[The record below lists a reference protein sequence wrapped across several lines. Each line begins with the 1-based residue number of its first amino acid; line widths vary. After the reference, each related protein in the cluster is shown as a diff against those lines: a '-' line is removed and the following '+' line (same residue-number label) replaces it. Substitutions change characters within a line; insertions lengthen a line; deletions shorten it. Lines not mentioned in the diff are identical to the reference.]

1 MINPP
6 SFYCGLDLGKLQDY
20 TAFVV
25 IEHRRSYLGRNAV
38 TFQHMYD
45 WDLRVRR
52 LHRFP
57 LGTSYRDLIGFL
69 EREMSHPAL
78 PRDTPLVVDASGVGE
93 VMVDLFK
100 GSAFP
105 VVPVTITGG
114 DRASQ
119 SNGRWHVPRRLL
131 AETLAVLIEQ
141 EKLGVVADLP
151 YAPTLLEELASF
163 DAEIRPTARPA
174 FRPRGEQRHDDL
186 VMALALACWYFRKLN
201 PPATS
206 PQNFSM
212 PFY

>member
-1 MINPP
+1 MTNPP
-6 SFYCGLDLGKLQDY
+6 LFYCGLDLGKLQDY

-25 IEHRRSYLGRNAV
+25 VEYRHAYLGRDAV
-38 TFQHMYD
+38 TFQHLYD

-57 LGTSYRDLIGFL
+57 LGTSYRDLIGL
-69 EREMSHPAL
+69 IEHEMRHRAL
-78 PRDTPLVVDASGVGE
+78 PRDTPLVIDASGVGE

-114 DRASQ
+114 DRASL
-119 SNGRWHVPRRLL
+119 SNGRWRVPRQLL

-151 YAPTLLEELASF
+151 YARTLLEELASF
-163 DAEIRPTARPA
+163 DAEIRPTARVS
-174 FRPRGEQRHDDL
+174 FRPRGEQQHDDL

-201 PPATS
+201 PPVPS
-206 PQNFSM
+206 PAAM
-212 PFY
+212 RLPFP